1 LLVADEDISAD
12 STSRSVVLLANR
24 GGELKNILSLKN
36 EVVVYAI
43 WNLQNISTM
52 PVLLTAYSI
61 WDMGT
66 ECHACAHCYTIVSYV
81 YDTQDGEYKQFD
93 EFTTSAKYES
103 YEQKQGNTNVD
114 KIFDVEKANILAGLR
129 KASDAEANRHLILKP

>member
-1 LLVADEDISAD
+1 
-12 STSRSVVLLANR
+12 
-24 GGELKNILSLKN
+24 
-36 EVVVYAI
+36 
-43 WNLQNISTM
+43 
-52 PVLLTAYSI
+52 
-61 WDMGT
+61 
-66 ECHACAHCYTIVSYV
+66 V